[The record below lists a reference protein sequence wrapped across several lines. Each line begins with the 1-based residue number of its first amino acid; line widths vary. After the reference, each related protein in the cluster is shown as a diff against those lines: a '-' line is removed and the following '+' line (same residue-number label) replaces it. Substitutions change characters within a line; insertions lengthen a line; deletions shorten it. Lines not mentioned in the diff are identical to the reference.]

1 MARPI
6 WSGFIRLS
14 LVSVPVKAFTAEAP
28 EGRDFAFHQ
37 LHKVCHGRIRYRKVC
52 PIHGEVNNSEIV
64 TAYEYAKGK
73 YVELE
78 QSEKPKATQNDE
90 KGIVIENFV
99 GTSEIA
105 PLMFEGSSYYL
116 LPDGE
121 AGEQPYALLCQAM
134 REEKRWALAEAVL
147 WRKERLILLR
157 PEGKLLTMSLL
168 RYAAQLKPVDD
179 FVDEAPA
186 VKTKAQELRLAR
198 RLIAESSVDRIDW
211 SHYEDDFRKRMAA
224 TIHEK
229 VAAEDVVESSLD
241 GEATPVINLTDALK
255 RSIASTK
262 RRGGEH
268 TIRLPQAAS
277 KRKKPK
283 AVKRRSPSRKR
294 KAS

>member
-1 MARPI
+1 MARPV

-37 LHKVCHGRIRYRKVC
+37 LHKACHSRIRYRKVC
-52 PIHGEVNNSEIV
+52 PIHGEVDNSEIV

-73 YVELE
+73 YVEFDPGD
-78 QSEKPKATQNDE
+78 KPKASLNGE

-99 GTSEIA
+99 GTSEID
-105 PLMFEGSSYYL
+105 PLKFEGSSYYL

-134 REEKRWALAEAVL
+134 LEEKRWALAEAVL

-168 RYAAQLKPVDD
+168 RYAAQLKSVDD
-179 FVDEAPA
+179 FADEAPA
-186 VKTKAQELRLAR
+186 VKAKAQELRLAR
-198 RLIAESSVDRIDW
+198 RLIAESSVDRVDW
-211 SHYEDDFRKRMAA
+211 AHYQDDFRKRMSA
-224 TIHEK
+224 TINEK
-229 VAAEDVVESSLD
+229 VAADEVVESESD
-241 GEATPVINLTDALK
+241 GEPGPVINLMDALK
-255 RSIASTK
+255 RSVASTK

-268 TIRLPQAAS
+268 TIRLPNAAS
-277 KRKKPK
+277 KHKKPK
-283 AVKRRSPSRKR
+283 AVKRKSPSRKR